1 MLLSVPS
8 DSLSSLPCCP
18 FIGLLTWQFTSS
30 KPVELS
36 HPIFP
41 GGSVIKNLP
50 ANPGAT
56 EALIQPLGW
65 EDLLEEEIAT
75 HSSILA
81 WRIPQTEEP
90 GGLAYTVRHNRTR
103 RHRTTTQSRV
113 TIPIFAIFY
122 LLEASLRFCLFSK
135 RGCDSLEII
144 FGS

>member
-8 DSLSSLPCCP
+8 DSLSSLLCCP

-36 HPIFP
+36 HPVLP

-56 EALIQPLGW
+56 EVLTQSLGR
-65 EDLLEEEIAT
+65 EDLLEEIAT

-81 WRIPQTEEP
+81 WRIPQRI
-90 GGLAYTVRHNRTR
+90 LA
-103 RHRTTTQSRV
+103 
-113 TIPIFAIFY
+113 
-122 LLEASLRFCLFSK
+122 
-135 RGCDSLEII
+135 G
-144 FGS
+144 